1 VLRFDEPNR
10 SVWRPGN
17 AIAAVSAAQAT
28 VGFFHIGL
36 LFDKQ

>member
-1 VLRFDEPNR
+1 MLRFIEPNR

-17 AIAAVSAAQAT
+17 PSAAAQAT
-28 VGFFHIGL
+28 VGFFRIGL